1 MGKFVPFEK
10 SGKDKEPKGMKE
22 GSKKEEAFDKT
33 QKFAKGGL
41 AKTQANLKSMGRGL
55 AKVANQ
61 KGGGKLACGGKVR
74 GK

>member
-41 AKTQANLKSMGRGL
+41 AK
-55 AKVANQ
+55 VANQ